1 MSEQNDEEIKKAN
14 LNYLR
19 EVKKHKIKYYEL
31 KDFEKMLSNQPDA
44 QLLQAELRKFLAHP
58 ISDIKIEIWGN
69 PLMFALY
76 ISFKDC
82 YWGRLIWHWI
92 PSKENEPVLE
102 IQRCYP

>member
-1 MSEQNDEEIKKAN
+1 LSEQNDEEIKKAN

-19 EVKKHKIKYYEL
+19 EVKKHKIRYYEL
-31 KDFEKMLSNQPDA
+31 KDFEKMLPNQLR
-44 QLLQAELRKFLAHP
+44 QTELRKFLAHP
-58 ISDIKIEIWGN
+58 ISDIKIEIWRK

-92 PSKENEPVLE
+92 PSKEAEPVLE